1 MISKIKLLLLALFQL
16 PLLLIAQDCK
26 LITDKDPFTREI
38 KLSTGFISLRGGS
51 VTIDGNK
58 SEIDVLFS
66 IRGSDKCYDNTSTAE
81 IYFEGSRSKMLGRNG
96 GTMNCEGLFHF
107 TFRNSK
113 ASPTTLLQRI
123 CTKKITQIIFISN
136 DKKKTRTA
144 VTFEPE
150 QQQAVM
156 QMANCLLTEARK
168 LVQ

>member
-1 MISKIKLLLLALFQL
+1 MIPNMKYLLVVLFQL
-16 PLLLIAQDCK
+16 PLVLYAQECK

-38 KLSTGFISLRGGS
+38 KLSTGFITLKGGA

-107 TFRNSK
+107 IFRNSK

-123 CTKKITQIIFISN
+123 CTKKITQIVFISN

-150 QQQAVM
+150 QQEAVM
-156 QMANCLLTEARK
+156 QLANCLLTEARK